1 MKLWTFSL
9 NQLFLFSVLGGFL
22 LLGVILVGVLIKME
36 VAVKKCVKVYKMRTS
51 IDVEMEQ
58 GKEYTE
64 ILDILIM
71 NFLVSIASFDVF
83 SLNKLPK

>member
-1 MKLWTFSL
+1 M
-9 NQLFLFSVLGGFL
+9 
-22 LLGVILVGVLIKME
+22 GVLIKME
-36 VAVKKCVKVYKMRTS
+36 VAVKKCVKVYNMRTS

-64 ILDILIM
+64 ILGIMIM

>member
-1 MKLWTFSL
+1 M
-9 NQLFLFSVLGGFL
+9 GAFL

-36 VAVKKCVKVYKMRTS
+36 VAVKKCVKVYNMRTS

-64 ILDILIM
+64 ILGIMIM